1 LLARSWTASVHF
13 DRYSGRAERASHF
26 LVTSN
31 NRITTGSGI
40 ALLSSPFKGEVG
52 RGMGEMHR
60 LPHLFALCSKWR
72 DGTTVEKIAGNELM
86 QRLLREED
94 YAQRTRNFL

>member
-1 LLARSWTASVHF
+1 
-13 DRYSGRAERASHF
+13 
-26 LVTSN
+26 
-31 NRITTGSGI
+31 
-40 ALLSSPFKGEVG
+40 
-52 RGMGEMHR
+52 MGEMHR